1 MMKNSQESGV
11 RSQELKPFN
20 LLPIAYCLIISL
32 FTIHYSLCAA
42 YASDDFRKRKSETQ
56 ETFGEVDDIKA
67 EVIFGR
73 ELAARIVGKYGLYE
87 DKKLTRYINLVGKGV
102 SQYANRPEIEFRFAI
117 LNTDSVNAYA
127 APGGYVFV
135 TKGAL
140 KEMEDEAE
148 LAAVLAHEVAH
159 IAERHIVKELNIKG
173 TGDSPAS
180 GLARVLGGGTD
191 VMRGVF
197 TQMVDKAVDILFE
210 KGLKKQDEMDSDRI
224 ATMTITSAGYDPAA
238 LKRYLEKISTDKEDT
253 KILAGTHPTFEDR
266 IKGLDAVLT
275 ENQLTDMKLATVKA
289 RFEERIKGVR
299 GKD

>member
-1 MMKNSQESGV
+1 MKNSQESGV
-11 RSQELKPFN
+11 RSQEFKPFN
-20 LLPIAYCLIISL
+20 QLPIAYCLIISL
-32 FTIHYSLCAA
+32 FTIHFSLFAA

-117 LNTDSVNAYA
+117 LDTDNVNAYA

-159 IAERHIVKELNIKG
+159 VAERHIVKELNIKG

-197 TQMVDKAVDILFE
+197 TQMVDKAVEILFE

-224 ATMTITSAGYDPAA
+224 STMTITSAGYDPAA
-238 LKRYLEKISTDKEDT
+238 LKRYLKKISSDEEDT

-266 IKGLDAVLT
+266 IIGLDAVLA
-275 ENQLTDMKLATVKA
+275 ENQLTDKKQSIVKE
-289 RFEERIKGVR
+289 RFNENVKV
-299 GKD
+299 K